1 MRVIW
6 KVLYPAMKEASLV
19 RDCFP
24 EPPTPTSR
32 ALPRGVRM
40 MRDTFTRCIMA
51 SLKKT
56 RSMPDPRMPSLYC
69 WRNICNLSSSTSK
82 LGICKRPIKCTRPCN
97 SLYDYWVL
105 VLRPKQNI
113 FWFCRKTCII
123 QHLWIQID
131 HLFMKLW
138 LGFLLHFLIQHP
150 VYPNTK
156 FLPQCISD
164 YRYKDFT
171 VINIHTQFLLI
182 TCKN

>member
-1 MRVIW
+1 MLIPYVFSKKKNLCKRKRKKTKQVSDLVRVIW

-82 LGICKRPIKCTRPCN
+82 LGICNRPTNCTGPCN
-97 SLYDYWVL
+97 SLYD
-105 VLRPKQNI
+105 N
-113 FWFCRKTCII
+113 
-123 QHLWIQID
+123 
-131 HLFMKLW
+131 
-138 LGFLLHFLIQHP
+138 
-150 VYPNTK
+150 
-156 FLPQCISD
+156 
-164 YRYKDFT
+164 
-171 VINIHTQFLLI
+171 
-182 TCKN
+182 